1 MKLFYFISILFCSC
15 FLSQAQVFVH
25 SNAHSHND
33 YKQAKP
39 LLNALENGFNSVEAD
54 VFLINKKLIVSHTY
68 PLFGRKKTLEEL
80 YLKPLQQ
87 IILRNNGKVYE
98 SSTQPLILLIDIKQN
113 ANKTY
118 FQLQLLLE
126 KYKQILT
133 SYENGFIVKRAVTVV
148 LSGHK
153 PIDLLMNEKIR
164 YCFIDQNITSIK
176 EGDDNAMLY
185 PLASCNY
192 SSIISWNGKGG
203 FADSEKLKLKNYVSL
218 AHRQGKMV
226 RLWASPENEKVWN
239 ALIECEVD
247 LINTNEL
254 EKLNRFLKD
263 RKP

>member
-1 MKLFYFISILFCSC
+1 MKLFYFISFVFCSC

-39 LLNALENGFNSVEAD
+39 LLTALENGFNSVEAD
-54 VFLINKKLIVSHTY
+54 IFLINKKLIVSHTY
-68 PLFGRKKTLEEL
+68 PLFGRKNTLEEL

-98 SSTQPLILLIDIKQN
+98 NSTQPLILLIDIKQN
-113 ANKTY
+113 ASKTY

-133 SYENGFIVKRAVTVV
+133 SYENGVIVKRAVTVV
-148 LSGHK
+148 LSGNK
-153 PIDLLMNEKIR
+153 PIGVLMNEKIR
-164 YCFIDQNITSIK
+164 YCFIDQTIFTLK
-176 EGDDNAMLY
+176 EEDDNAMLY
-185 PLASCNY
+185 PLASCKYNK
-192 SSIISWNGKGG
+192 IISWKGKRELN
-203 FADSEKLKLKNYVSL
+203 DSEKAKLKNYVSL

-254 EKLNRFLKD
+254 EKLNKFLKE
-263 RKP
+263 RNP